1 MAGAIQ
7 PTRLTNAIVE
17 AGLVLASVVLGVVG
31 LGWPVL
37 GVTVVAAV
45 GWWLYRH
52 QTALATLL
60 RERPGRLAVLVPLSL
75 GMIGGVHAAAFWVAR
90 SIHGVF

>member
-1 MAGAIQ
+1 MARAIP
-7 PTRLTNAIVE
+7 PTRLTNAVVE

-37 GVTVVAAV
+37 GVTVAAAV

-52 QTALATLL
+52 LAALRTLL

-75 GMIGGVHAAAFWVAR
+75 GMIGGVHAAAFWLAR
-90 SIHGVF
+90 SIHGVL